1 MDRIKLKYL
10 TNKPLMYGANESAV
24 SEDKDKPRFIRI
36 TDINEDGSLKDTT
49 FKSLDLEKAKPYLLK
64 KNDIL
69 FARTGATVGKTYIH
83 SNDELSCFAG
93 YLIKFESDINKL
105 LPKLLFY
112 YSKTIEYQDWIREN
126 TIQATIQ
133 NVSAEKYKELK
144 LPIFKMNEQNIVISF
159 LDRKLSDLNFLIYSK
174 EKQIKLLEEQR
185 QAMITEAVT
194 KGLNPNVKMKDS
206 GVDWIGEI
214 PEHWNLKKLKYI
226 SKIKTSNVNKKST
239 DGEKSVKL
247 CNYTDVYYND
257 FVSNSID
264 FMQATATKEQ
274 IEKFTLKRDNVLIT
288 KDSENPNDIGIPAYV
303 VEDFIDVV
311 CGYHLTVLEPKKSKM
326 LGKYLYY
333 SIVAKNFQEQFHSKA
348 NGVTRYGL
356 TLSSIGDSLILEPTI
371 EEQLKIISKLDS
383 TSSYYKT
390 MKEKIKKQIIKLK
403 EYRQSLIHEAVSGK
417 IPIEEME
424 TYLKEAENDGN

>member
-1 MDRIKLKYL
+1 MDKVKLKYL
-10 TNKPLMYGANESAV
+10 THCNINKINNITNETINYIDIGSVSSDNKVNEIQSILLDESPSRARRRIKTGDTIISTVRTYLKAIAYV
-24 SEDKDKPRFIRI
+24 SEEMNNYVCSTGFAVFSANNNLTSK
-36 TDINEDGSLKDTT
+36 
-49 FKSLDLEKAKPYLLK
+49 YLYYS
-64 KNDIL
+64 
-69 FARTGATVGKTYIH
+69 T
-83 SNDELSCFAG
+83 LS
-93 YLIKFESDINKL
+93 IKFIDEISKKSVGVSYPAINSSEIGNIKICKPTL
-105 LPKLLFY
+105 KNQEL
-112 YSKTIEYQDWIREN
+112 
-126 TIQATIQ
+126 
-133 NVSAEKYKELK
+133 VS
-144 LPIFKMNEQNIVISF
+144 NF
-159 LDRKLSDLNFLIYSK
+159 LDFQLLDIDSLISLK
-174 EKQIKLLEEQR
+174 EKQIKLFEEQR

-206 GVDWIGEI
+206 GVEWIGEI

-303 VEDFIDVV
+303 VEDFVDVV

-383 TSSYYKT
+383 TSSDYKS

-403 EYRQSLIHEAVSGK
+403 EYRQSLIHEAVTGK
-417 IPIEEME
+417 TPIEEME
-424 TYLKEAENDGN
+424 AYLKEAEKDDD